1 MSYILKNEEFDKYFQ
16 NILLDLET
24 YLEEN
29 EMELENDIIVWLF
42 RSDGATC
49 FGQTVPL

>member
-1 MSYILKNEEFDKYFQ
+1 MAIIQAHLYLNYQ
-16 NILLDLET
+16 NANIT
-24 YLEEN
+24 KH
-29 EMELENDIIVWLF
+29 VTWLF